1 MVHTDLK
8 YLETAIK
15 CSTPFLGA
23 VDLATMAKECQ
34 VVSTAECSLADLSA
48 AVLHRRLSKNVSQ
61 HISHTLGRG
70 KPDI

>member
-23 VDLATMAKECQ
+23 VNLATMAKERQ
-34 VVSTAECSLADLSA
+34 VVSTAKCSLADLSA
-48 AVLHRRLSKNVSQ
+48 AVLHR
-61 HISHTLGRG
+61 
-70 KPDI
+70 